1 MNKVSLRI
9 LILFLAL
16 SACSPLPV
24 EQSGQIKVVATTT
37 IVGDIVF
44 QVGGEQIDL
53 TILLPA
59 GTDPHSFQ
67 ATPQD
72 LATISDAD
80 IVFLNGLGLEEFLD
94 SILDNV
100 GGEVILVSLSDGLP
114 NLLKNEDS
122 NHDHGDADHEHD
134 EATHEHDEA
143 DHDHEGFD
151 PHVWL
156 NPNNIGHW
164 VGIIQEQLSEIDP
177 KNSEVYLE
185 NTTNYLQELET
196 LDNWLA
202 EQTEYIPAEKRIMVA
217 DHHAWG
223 YFADAYGFELIGTII
238 PGYSTLAEASAG
250 DLAELE
256 ELIEQFDVRTIFI
269 GNSINPGL
277 ATQIAKDTGIEIASL
292 FTGSLSKANGP
303 APNYLEMMRHN
314 MLLILEAF
322 Q

>member
-1 MNKVSLRI
+1 
-9 LILFLAL
+9 
-16 SACSPLPV
+16 
-24 EQSGQIKVVATTT
+24 
-37 IVGDIVF
+37 
-44 QVGGEQIDL
+44 
-53 TILLPA
+53 
-59 GTDPHSFQ
+59 
-67 ATPQD
+67 
-72 LATISDAD
+72 
-80 IVFLNGLGLEEFLD
+80 
-94 SILDNV
+94 
-100 GGEVILVSLSDGLP
+100 
-114 NLLKNEDS
+114 
-122 NHDHGDADHEHD
+122 
-134 EATHEHDEA
+134 
-143 DHDHEGFD
+143 
-151 PHVWL
+151 
-156 NPNNIGHW
+156 
-164 VGIIQEQLSEIDP
+164 
-177 KNSEVYLE
+177 
-185 NTTNYLQELET
+185 
-196 LDNWLA
+196 
-202 EQTEYIPAEKRIMVA
+202 MVA